1 MHDGAAVLEQLLLA
15 GVDVLVGRTRLVDRR
30 LAVLQPVSHRA
41 CLDNHDRVKLFSDIQ
56 SSITLIPSLVL

>member
-15 GVDVLVGRTRLVDRR
+15 GVDVLVGRTRFVDRR

-41 CLDNHDRVKLFSDIQ
+41 RLDNHDVVKLF
-56 SSITLIPSLVL
+56 